1 MVDGGGR
8 ETDSLRAEKEAIADQ
23 LEESELARL
32 EVSKKLVRRWA
43 LDARSGVCSGQKM
56 FVWGSY
62 SHRSAASVMVVVVV
76 VVECM

>member
-43 LDARSGVCSGQKM
+43 FGRWSSVCSGQRM

-62 SHRSAASVMVVVVV
+62 SLCSAASVWW
-76 VVECM
+76 